1 MTLSLSVCICE
12 SLPVEWVCVCE
23 SWVLWICFFKFVVVK
38 SVFVSLCLLNEPVY
52 EPCVLWMS
60 MFLWVCH
67 YKSLFVSQYFWVLC
81 LWVLT
86 FLSYVFVSLGES
98 AFVCKTRL
106 VNLRLWVLCLCLR
119 LPWSACAWKGI
130 VHNIIIKQTGNDDD
144 TIISI
149 IIKSIQN
156 DAAATS

>member
-23 SWVLWICFFKFVVVK
+23 SWVLWICFFKFVVL
-38 SVFVSLCLLNEPVY
+38 SLCLWV
-52 EPCVLWMS
+52 CACWMS
-60 MFLWVCH
+60 PFMSLVFCEWVCFLWVCH
-67 YKSLFVSQYFWVLC
+67 YKSLFVSLYFWVLC
-81 LWVLT
+81 LSPY
-86 FLSYVFVSLGES
+86 FLSYVFMFMSES

-106 VNLRLWVLCLCLR
+106 VNLRLWVLCLCYFVL
-119 LPWSACAWKGI
+119 WSARAWKGT

-144 TIISI
+144 TIIFI
-149 IIKSIQN
+149 IIKSIHN